1 MSINS
6 SSTTGSQ
13 LIIEALLRE
22 KVKIIFGYPGG
33 MIAPVY
39 DALYDYQDKIRHVL
53 VRHEQGAGHAAEGY
67 ARITGECGVAL
78 VTSGPGATNLVTAI
92 ADAKMDSVPI
102 VCISGQVAKNLLG
115 TNAFQEVDIIKIT
128 APITKW
134 NYQITKA
141 SEIPQIFAKAF
152 HISRTGRP
160 GPVLIDITINAQVEL
175 CDLSCLKNSITAN
188 HLSTLSSNLKQIQI
202 AAELLNNAKRPLML
216 IGQGVLISQAQ
227 KQVKQFLEKTGLPAA
242 VTLHGISI
250 LPTNHPLYV
259 GMLGMHGAYGANL
272 LTNQADVILAIGM
285 RFDNRVTGRL
295 SAYAKQAKIIHIDI
309 DPAELSKNVKA
320 EVAIISDA
328 KLALLALMGYVKK
341 NEHLKWLEEFRSCNR
356 QEYRKI
362 IKHDIQPENGKIL
375 MGEVIDHL
383 SKKTKNKD
391 IVIIAGAGQHQMM
404 VARYYHFQE
413 SNKFIT
419 SGGLGTM
426 TSALPAAI
434 GAKLA
439 APNKEVIV
447 IIGDGSLQMSIQE
460 LATIT
465 QEQIAIKI
473 VVLSNNSLG
482 LVRQWQELFFN
493 KRYSATMLSNPDF
506 IAIAKGYHINGQK
519 IEQRKYL
526 DQGLDELLTAN
537 QSYLLEVSVKKEEN
551 VFPIIPSGVSL
562 DEIWLGVD
570 QNHKS

>member
-1 MSINS
+1 MSIKS
-6 SSTTGSQ
+6 PCITGSQ

-39 DALYDYQDKIRHVL
+39 DTLYDYQDKIRHVL

-102 VCISGQVAKNLLG
+102 VCISGQVAKHLLG

-160 GPVLIDITINAQVEL
+160 GPVLIDITRNAQVEL
-175 CDLSCLKNSITAN
+175 CDLSCSENSIITTN
-188 HLSTLSSNLKQIQI
+188 YLSTPLLNLKQIKI

-216 IGQGVLISQAQ
+216 IGQGVFISQAQ
-227 KQVKQFLEKTGLPAA
+227 KEVKEFLEKTGIPAA

-250 LPTNHPLYV
+250 LPTDHPLYV

-272 LTNQADVILAIGM
+272 LTNKADVILAIGM
-285 RFDNRVTGRL
+285 RFDDRVTGKL

-309 DPAELSKNVKA
+309 DPVELSKNVKV

-328 KLALLALMGYVKK
+328 KLTLLSLTGYVKK
-341 NEHLKWLEEFRSCNR
+341 NEHIQWLEEFRSCDK
-356 QEYRKI
+356 QEYQKI
-362 IKHDIQPENGKIL
+362 IRHDIQPENGEIL
-375 MGEVIDHL
+375 MGEVINRL
-383 SKKTKNKD
+383 SEKTKNKD
-391 IVIIAGAGQHQMM
+391 IVVIAGVGQHQMM

-426 TSALPAAI
+426 TFALPAAI

-460 LATIT
+460 LATIA

-482 LVRQWQELFFN
+482 MVRQWQELFFN
-493 KRYSATMLSNPDF
+493 KRYSSTALSNPDF
-506 IAIAKGYHINGQK
+506 IAIAKGYHIIGQK
-519 IEQRKYL
+519 IEQRKDL
-526 DQGLDELLTAN
+526 DQGLDELLAAN
-537 QSYLLEVSVKKEEN
+537 QSYLLDVNVKKEEN
-551 VFPIIPSGVSL
+551 VFPMIPSGVSV
-562 DEIWLGVD
+562 DAIWLGVD
-570 QNHKS
+570 QN